1 MRLAPET
8 NAQLEQFFREFFC
21 DGSLQLPE
29 VEIYIRN
36 GARIVTAL
44 IGVDG
49 ITLGRHIFIRPS
61 KVRRTL
67 SGNPKLEPSLLAHE
81 VTHVIQYQKLGFIRF
96 LKGYLNEYIHGIRK
110 SGIGGKSRME
120 AYFNISHEIEAR
132 RAGYTYLHG
141 KPPPDNL
148 RI

>member
-1 MRLAPET
+1 MRLSPET

-36 GARIVTAL
+36 GARIVTTL

-49 ITLGRHIFIRPS
+49 ITLGRHVFIRPS

-67 SGNPKLEPSLLAHE
+67 SGNPKLEPSLLAYE
-81 VTHVIQYQKLGFIRF
+81 
-96 LKGYLNEYIHGIRK
+96 
-110 SGIGGKSRME
+110 SWM
-120 AYFNISHEIEAR
+120 
-132 RAGYTYLHG
+132 
-141 KPPPDNL
+141 
-148 RI
+148 